1 MADAGKPS
9 GPFQPGA
16 EPADAGEHIKEP
28 DILCAHWHSSFL
40 NVVIKACLVICRLQW
55 HAAFLTQ
62 RFPVTSL
69 QNEMLQLI
77 AGDHREQPCLFVK
90 SLLEMPDKFFFPGG
104 ARYDPD
110 CEREHL

>member
-1 MADAGKPS
+1 MAGLQAG
-9 GPFQPGA
+9 QY
-16 EPADAGEHIKEP
+16 
-28 DILCAHWHSSFL
+28 
-40 NVVIKACLVICRLQW
+40 
-55 HAAFLTQ
+55 FLTQ
-62 RFPVTSL
+62 SLPVTPL
-69 QNEMLQLI
+69 QNETLQLI